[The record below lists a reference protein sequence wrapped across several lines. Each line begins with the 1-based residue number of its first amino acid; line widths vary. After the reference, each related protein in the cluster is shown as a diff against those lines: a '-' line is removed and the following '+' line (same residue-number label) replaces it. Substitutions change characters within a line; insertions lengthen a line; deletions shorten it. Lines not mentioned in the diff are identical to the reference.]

1 MPVNKKRRIYFDKR
15 DWWVGLYIGENHL
28 YFCIFTLVLRINR

>member
-1 MPVNKKRRIYFDKR
+1 VKIHLDKK
-15 DWWVGLYIGENHL
+15 DWWTGLYVGDSHL